1 MGADLHSR
9 YFVQGL
15 DSCAMQYSSPA
26 KIIILFIWSLAF
38 VNTAFRHFCKDLSSI
53 SIQDGYWVGYVPTQT
68 PNLFFYPCPPQYC
81 RCTQNSSVGPE
92 RCVFKYTQSVP
103 DLQCNSQREG
113 KPVPWLNEQLH
124 RALFLFAGLLCGSCR
139 NNSGV
144 SVLLNNCVSCSIKWV
159 HLPCSS
165 AW

>member
-9 YFVQGL
+9 YFVQGQL
-15 DSCAMQYSSPA
+15 CCAVSSPA
-26 KIIILFIWSLAF
+26 KISILHMGGLAF
-38 VNTAFRHFCKDLSSI
+38 VNIAFRHFCKDLSSI

-81 RCTQNSSVGPE
+81 RCTQSSSVGPE

-113 KPVPWLNEQLH
+113 KPVSWLNEQLQEH
-124 RALFLFAGLLCGSCR
+124 CFCLQACSVARAGTIVALACC
-139 NNSGV
+139 
-144 SVLLNNCVSCSIKWV
+144 
-159 HLPCSS
+159 
-165 AW
+165 